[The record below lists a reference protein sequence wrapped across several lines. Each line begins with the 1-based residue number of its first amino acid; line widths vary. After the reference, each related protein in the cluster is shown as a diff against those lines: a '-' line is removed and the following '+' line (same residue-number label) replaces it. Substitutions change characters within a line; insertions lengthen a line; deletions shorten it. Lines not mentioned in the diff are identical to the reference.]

1 MKNESPFPGGSI
13 CSYHSPT
20 RDSCPLKNASNSR
33 IKHCHQG
40 CLTGD
45 ESQKD
50 RAPLEATSSSAFLGS
65 AAMLPVHEEDEK
77 SLSRRFPRM
86 WGPQANRCAECE
98 EEFSKAFLTPCLGQS
113 KQGWDHPSL
122 LPPRWQPQLLDF
134 NFTLL
139 LSPATVS
146 FMGFVLFIWV
156 HL

>member
-1 MKNESPFPGGSI
+1 MKNESPFPGGLSAPTTPLHVTAA
-13 CSYHSPT
+13 CSGTHQ
-20 RDSCPLKNASNSR
+20 SNKTLPSR
-33 IKHCHQG
+33 
-40 CLTGD
+40 LPYGD

-77 SLSRRFPRM
+77 SLSRCFPRT
-86 WGPQANRCAECE
+86 WDPQANRCAECE

-122 LPPRWQPQLLDF
+122 LPPRQQPQLLDF

-139 LSPATVS
+139 LSPAIVS